1 MSIDMCEFKKALED
15 LDKLSSSLDSDSFVI
30 DVLELCKKLN
40 ILVKTFN
47 TSGENSEFAN
57 TRVIYSKDQDTIYVN
72 KNLSVKQF
80 RFYVAC
86 GLGLRFLFNEDGQI
100 EANEFN
106 DKIQLCMRFA
116 RNVLMPKRLLKKAIH
131 RYKVPADPILLSKVF
146 GVENDVALDMLK
158 STYVYG

>member
-1 MSIDMCEFKKALED
+1 M
-15 LDKLSSSLDSDSFVI
+15 
-30 DVLELCKKLN
+30 
-40 ILVKTFN
+40 
-47 TSGENSEFAN
+47 
-57 TRVIYSKDQDTIYVN
+57 
-72 KNLSVKQF
+72 
-80 RFYVAC
+80 AC